1 MMHLAQRICITGTY
15 CFIYVR
21 GIYRNLCR
29 PPSHTC
35 LAPAPGRGDR
45 SSLKGSTTG
54 IMHKGF
60 LRREELLF
68 THLYFHVA

>member
-15 CFIYVR
+15 CFIYLR
-21 GIYRNLCR
+21 GIYRN
-29 PPSHTC
+29 PVQT
-35 LAPAPGRGDR
+35 AITYVPGSRARSGDR

-68 THLYFHVA
+68 THL